1 VTFRTGFRVL
11 IFAVLVTVFAA
22 SRAGPQDDYPS
33 DPNWPAFHDADL
45 ARSSRRSGLS
55 TTVLKELL
63 RAAGREGDYDYKIGD
78 VDRKSLKKRGQVLV
92 ATYDFGTGH
101 CMTVYAIDTRT
112 PYYRKVWEAS
122 GTESG
127 DFCTD
132 SILGAP
138 KASVG
143 SEGTILIKLP
153 ISNGVVPLSRGNS
166 LLLVVDYVWTG
177 ETYQLHAERKFP
189 RYTWNGNDYQV
200 LGK

>member
-1 VTFRTGFRVL
+1 MTLRTRFRVL
-11 IFAVLVTVFAA
+11 TLSVLVAGFAA
-22 SRAGPQDDYPS
+22 TRAGPQDDFPS
-33 DPNWPAFHDADL
+33 DPNWPAFHATDL
-45 ARSSRRSGLS
+45 ARSSHKSGLS

-78 VDRKSLKKRGQVLV
+78 VDAKSLKKRGQVLV
-92 ATYDFGTGH
+92 VTYDFGTGH

-112 PYYRKVWEAS
+112 PYYRKVWEAG

-138 KASVG
+138 TASVG
-143 SEGTILIKLP
+143 SEGTILVKLP
-153 ISNGVVPLSRGNS
+153 VSNGVVPLSRENS
-166 LLLVVDYVWTG
+166 VLLVVDYVWTG
-177 ETYQLHAERKFP
+177 ETYQLHSERKFP
-189 RYTWNGNDYQV
+189 RYKWNGDDYQV